1 MTGGGRDLAHGG
13 DGRDGKGEDHADQT
27 LDEAAA
33 SVAAARAIE
42 DATQDLCRATLSRP
56 VLMPSEVDVV
66 LAHLAAAAAAL
77 PQAYAQL
84 SEILEDA
91 KEDQVLE
98 TDAMADTDD
107 PTLVVDTARLH
118 LEQAQEAALALHQ
131 LIDAAHAQT
140 AHIISHASL

>member
-1 MTGGGRDLAHGG
+1 MTGDGRDFAH
-13 DGRDGKGEDHADQT
+13 GRDGKGEDHADQT
-27 LDEAAA
+27 LDEAAE
-33 SVAAARAIE
+33 SVSAARAIE

-56 VLMPSEVDVV
+56 VVMPSVVDVV
-66 LAHLAAAAAAL
+66 LAHFAAAAAAS
-77 PQAYAQL
+77 PRHTP
-84 SEILEDA
+84 SFRRSSR
-91 KEDQVLE
+91 
-98 TDAMADTDD
+98 TPRTTRSSRPDAMADTDD